1 MLYQISFTLDCT
13 MEVDADDISD
23 VIEMAENMYDDDYNF
38 SVEFH
43 NEDYTTECDAYTHIM
58 RDDYEV
64 EEIK

>member
-1 MLYQISFTLDCT
+1 

-43 NEDYTTECDAYTHIM
+43 NEDYTTESDAYTHIM